1 MSDVVLDASF
11 LVKLLVEEPGSKWRS
26 RVRGFELKC
35 AAAAQV
41 ASPIHD
47 PADHNLMVARSIQDK
62 PSFDRKRA
70 DLRGEIGAP
79 PSDLGKVSDQS
90 ALAIDAAQDLICRQ
104 RPIAS
109 DVFPDI
115 DEVEFGSSCV
125 AQPQGYSPACCRRAS
140 AITFSISS
148 SPASPLA
155 MPSS

>member
-1 MSDVVLDASF
+1 M
-11 LVKLLVEEPGSKWRS
+11 
-26 RVRGFELKC
+26 
-35 AAAAQV
+35 

-70 DLRGEIGAP
+70 DLRGEIGRP
-79 PSDLGKVSDQS
+79 PSDLGKVSDQL

-125 AQPQGYSPACCRRAS
+125 AQPQGYSQACCRRAS